1 MTVYFTTTNKRFN
14 STKQVTGGTSFNVT
28 LKDKTSI
35 TNPVLLV
42 NSNNTSWNYCIIP
55 TFGRSYFIT
64 NIIAVN
70 NNLFEYYLSV
80 DVLGTY
86 STQIKTKT
94 LLVER
99 SESDGE
105 EWLFDSALTHECT
118 NFTYNSKLFDIPQ
131 YDTTGTYVLQTV
143 AGGQASTAGGNA
155 VYGVSASTLSSLV
168 NELFTTDFYG
178 NDTITDDNVKTY
190 FNPFQYITSCR
201 WFPINLPKS
210 GTSIKFGWWT
220 SSYSGGLINTDTSL
234 VPIYSAPVQMPDG
247 DDWTWYDGNWARY
260 LMYVPGCGT
269 VEIDPM
275 YANKQLDVKFWVDVL
290 TGNVFCRVMCGN
302 SEVLSLNGQW
312 GIDIQLTQLSTDTSS
327 SATTVIGLLATPN
340 DNILTGTGEQP
351 ANYGAAVFEG
361 LATGVLKGGMDV
373 LDIAGA
379 VAGKSVKD
387 AYKAAM
393 QPALALS
400 GANGN
405 ATMLRSQPKIML
417 SWKKYNPI
425 ADIKQYVG
433 QPCHRPKQLGSL
445 SGFTQCANA
454 YIEINALAEEKIAIK
469 KYLEGGFF
477 LE

>member
-86 STQIKTKT
+86 SNQIKTKT

-118 NFTYNSKLFDIPQ
+118 SYIYDSKLFEIPQ
-131 YDTTGTYVLQTV
+131 YDTAGTYVLQTV
-143 AGGQASTAGGNA
+143 AGGQTSTAGGNA
-155 VYGVSASTLSSLV
+155 IYGVSAETLSSLV
-168 NELFTTDFYG
+168 NELFNTDFYG
-178 NDTITDDNVKTY
+178 DGSVVDDDIKTY

-210 GTSIKFGWWT
+210 GSTIKFGWW
-220 SSYSGGLINTDTSL
+220 SSSKSGGLINTTTSL
-234 VPIYSAPVQMPDG
+234 VPIYSAPVQMPEG
-247 DDWTWYDGNWARY
+247 NDWTWYDPNWVRY
-260 LMYVPGCGT
+260 TMYIPGCGT

-275 YANKQLDVKFWVDVL
+275 YANKQLEVKFWVDVL
-290 TGNVFCRVMCGN
+290 TGNVFCRIMCGQA
-302 SEVLSLNGQW
+302 EVMSINGQW
-312 GIDIQLTQLSTDTSS
+312 GIDIQMSQLSTDTSNF
-327 SATTVIGLLATPN
+327 ATTIFGTMGVPQVSNSSLNSDLMFGSSGIASSIGDSISLTAMDLA
-340 DNILTGTGEQP
+340 GG
-351 ANYGAAVFEG
+351 FF
-361 LATGVLKGGMDV
+361 GVGSFSDSY
-373 LDIAGA
+373 
-379 VAGKSVKD
+379 KSS
-387 AYKAAM
+387 M
-393 QPALALS
+393 QPALAMS

-454 YIEINALAEEKIAIK
+454 YIEINALAEEKMAIK